1 MAKLYFRYSAMNAG
15 KTASLIMSAYSYI
28 ERDLPVLILNSS
40 LDTRFGENK
49 VASRI
54 GIELPA
60 ISVNAENNILNIF
73 NKYIITNTIPEA
85 IFVDEVQFFTPN
97 QILDL
102 AKLADEFDIQVYCY
116 GIRTDYKGN
125 LFPGSASV
133 LAIADTIEE
142 IKTTCKCGKKA
153 TMNARREDLG
163 VQQVAIGDKQYISL
177 CRACFMKY
185 NKK

>member
-60 ISVNAENNILNIF
+60 ISVV
-73 NKYIITNTIPEA
+73 ITSYSIHYT
-85 IFVDEVQFFTPN
+85 
-97 QILDL
+97 
-102 AKLADEFDIQVYCY
+102 KLYEWNYMTF
-116 GIRTDYKGN
+116 
-125 LFPGSASV
+125 
-133 LAIADTIEE
+133 
-142 IKTTCKCGKKA
+142 
-153 TMNARREDLG
+153 
-163 VQQVAIGDKQYISL
+163 
-177 CRACFMKY
+177 
-185 NKK
+185 

>member
-15 KTASLIMSAYSYI
+15 KTASLIMSAYGYM
-28 ERDLPVLILNSS
+28 ERDIPVLIFNSS

-60 ISVNAENNILNIF
+60 ISIKSTSNILNAF
-73 NKYIITNTIPEA
+73 TKYIKDKEKPQA
-85 IFVDEVQFFTPN
+85 IFVDEIQFFTKE
-97 QILDL
+97 QIHDL
-102 AKLADEFDIQVYCY
+102 CTIVDDYGIQVYCY
-116 GIRTDYKGN
+116 GIRTDYLGN
-125 LFPGSASV
+125 LFPGSAEM

-153 TMNARREDLG
+153 TMNARITELG
-163 VQQVAIGDKQYISL
+163 VQQVAVGDKQYVSL
-177 CRACFMKY
+177 CRACFNKMK
-185 NKK
+185 K